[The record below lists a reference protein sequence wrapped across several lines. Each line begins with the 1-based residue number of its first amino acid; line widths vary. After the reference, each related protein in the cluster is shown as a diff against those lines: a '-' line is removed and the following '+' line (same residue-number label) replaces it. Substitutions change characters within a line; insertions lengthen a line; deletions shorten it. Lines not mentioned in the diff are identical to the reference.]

1 MSEEER
7 KEKQHL
13 KTSKWA
19 NISLYL
25 GILIWLLFLMFL
37 IVQNLIRGSWY
48 DMRETKRHII
58 SIIFRSWL
66 LVTFFLS
73 IAAIT
78 CGSIGLICIK
88 YKRNIL
94 KVTTKAVVG
103 IICGLSCLFTIYPR
117 VFVGDIKNIQKSITQ
132 YRCILNLSKIQQA
145 MIIYAADFDNK
156 YPPKDKWC
164 DLLIEHARISKEDF
178 ICPGSKAKT
187 GQSSYA
193 INENAIT
200 LEPLIVR
207 GVKEPN
213 APPDIVLLF
222 ESEPGWNQY
231 GGPELLTIKNH
242 NGRGCYI
249 VFTDGHIEFVRK
261 QNLHELKWK
270 PDEAQQE

>member
-7 KEKQHL
+7 KEKQEL

-25 GILIWLLFLMFL
+25 GILIWLLFLMDF
-37 IVQNLIRGSWY
+37 IVLNLIRGSWY

-58 SIIFRSWL
+58 SIMFRSWL

-78 CGSIGLICIK
+78 CGSIGFICIK
-88 YKRNIL
+88 SERNIL
-94 KVTTKAVVG
+94 KGTTKAVVG
-103 IICGLSCLFTIYPR
+103 IICGLSCLFTICPR
-117 VFVGDIKNIQKSITQ
+117 VFVGDIKNIQKNITQ
-132 YRCILNLSKIQQA
+132 FRCMRNVGVIQQA

-164 DLLIEHARISKEDF
+164 DLLIEHARVSKKDF
-178 ICPGSKAKT
+178 ICLGSKAKNR
-187 GQSSYA
+187 QSSYA

-200 LEPLIVR
+200 LKTPITL
-207 GVKEPN
+207 GVAGPN
-213 APPDIVLLF
+213 TPPDIVLLF
-222 ESEPGWNQY
+222 ESKPGWNQY
-231 GGPELLTIKNH
+231 GGPELLTFQNH

-249 VFTDGHIEFVRK
+249 VFSDGHIEFVSSK
-261 QNLHELKWK
+261 EANNLKWK
-270 PDEAQQE
+270 PVEDQEE